1 MTDTVKFD
9 HPDTVERFLNT
20 TLKPY
25 QWSTLQ
31 SLLGDLRHKG
41 AIINFAPGLG
51 KTLVVIAY
59 VMANLYR
66 ARNQPLRILVIAPKA
81 AIHEVWVKQFNQHV
95 HETYQDLYNL
105 FVHPKHTSAEAR
117 TKHLRTCLQHNT
129 SSICVTTYDMAIQK
143 GGTPLFDTKWDIVI
157 LDEVHYLKNR
167 QSQRHTIL
175 HKCLKANGHRHPVLG
190 LTGTFGG
197 NRSESEIPNILR
209 CVFPHQPKWSD
220 PQRYDG
226 VQSLSS
232 KLRRR
237 VFIET
242 WTSSGMTLPTPVY
255 KEVTV
260 TLSPPEANVYE
271 KRLKSCNEAYRRYLA
286 MRHTPQALAANQHF
300 QGQLQALQMC
310 VMLPPEGATSCS
322 KLDALMNCI
331 DQCLQND
338 DSTTNMV
345 VACTST
351 QVLSLAYHKC
361 LQTYPKHLFA
371 QYNGQMSSTRRTAE
385 LERTLPDAPQQARV
399 LFLSTMAGGIAI
411 TLTHFKQFVL
421 VDEPLNPTTGQQL
434 IHRGVRLTLDH
445 SLTITRIIAERT
457 IDEAKYINHQSKTRV
472 SNRVMQQFQPNA
484 DALRRASNKA
494 SNKAPKEDSKEDS
507 KSTTT
512 VAGILQT
519 TNQCWNPDTVFPK
532 RTPSTRT
539 PDHTTHTTHAPPPH
553 LATSRKRKWTREEE
567 EHDLQKMQE
576 SLQRLRKPRPNQKA
590 NQKAKQKGRRRVT
603 SSSRGPSSRGPPS
616 RVSPTVDVLGDALK
630 AAL

>member
-1 MTDTVKFD
+1 MTENTENIEMTDTAHFD
-9 HPDTVERFLNT
+9 HPHTVERFLNT

-31 SLLGDLRHKG
+31 PLLGDLRHKG

-95 HETYQDLYNL
+95 HETYQDLFNL
-105 FVHPKHTSAEAR
+105 FVHPKHTSVEAR
-117 TKHLRTCLQHNT
+117 AKHLRTCLQHNT

-143 GGTPLFDTKWDIVI
+143 GGTSLFDTKWDIVI

-197 NRSESEIPNILR
+197 NHSESEIPNILR

-226 VQSLSS
+226 VQSLPS

-242 WTSSGMTLPTPVY
+242 WASSGMTLPTPVY
-255 KEVTV
+255 KEVKV
-260 TLSPPEANVYE
+260 TLSLPEAKVYE
-271 KRLKSCNEAYRRYLA
+271 KRLKSCNDAYRIYLA
-286 MRHTPQALAANQHF
+286 MRHTPQALVANQHF

-322 KLDALMNCI
+322 KLDALMDCI
-331 DQCLQND
+331 DQCLQNN
-338 DSTTNMV
+338 DSTTNLM
-345 VACTST
+345 VACTSI
-351 QVLSLAYHKC
+351 QVLHLAQHKC
-361 LQTYPKHLFA
+361 LQTYPEHLFA
-371 QYNGQMSSTRRTAE
+371 LYTGQMSSTRRTAE

-411 TLTHFKQFVL
+411 TLTHFKHFVL

-472 SNRVMQQFQPNA
+472 SNRVIQQFQPNA
-484 DALRRASNKA
+484 DTQRCASNKGF
-494 SNKAPKEDSKEDS
+494 KEDS
-507 KSTTT
+507 KSAAT

-519 TNQCWNPDTVFPK
+519 ANQCWNPDTVFHK

-539 PDHTTHTTHAPPPH
+539 SDHTTHAPPPH
-553 LATSRKRKWTREEE
+553 LTTSRKRKWTREEKE
-567 EHDLQKMQE
+567 RDIRKMQE
-576 SLQRLRKPRPNQKA
+576 SLQESLQRRRKPRPNQKA
-590 NQKAKQKGRRRVT
+590 TQKGLRRVT
-603 SSSRGPSSRGPPS
+603 SSSRGPPSRGLPS